1 MPLNFKHITEKL
13 EIEKDGEQ
21 IVDLTTR
28 SYNQIENSDYRNR
41 YIVDSNLVMRPDLL
55 SYEING
61 NLDFT
66 DLLKTNK
73 ISNPFTLDQDDII
86 LLQYRGDVLLV
97 SPKNIDS
104 ESKND
109 VRSFYVN
116 PDKVSEPDPKIEK
129 IRRKFEELQRLGAD
143 SKAPSKNNL
152 PPNFNEFGDGEV
164 EIIGNK
170 VRFAPGVARNSSEC
184 STEPISK
191 ASLIS
196 QVLKNKLNS

>member
-41 YIVDSNLVMRPDLL
+41 YIVDSKLVMRPDLL

>member
-73 ISNPFTLDQDDII
+73 ISIPFTLDQDDII

>member
-1 MPLNFKHITEKL
+1 MSLKFKHIVEKL

-21 IVDLTTR
+21 IIDLTTR
-28 SYNQIENSDYRNR
+28 SYKQVEEADYIRR
-41 YIVDSNLVMRPDLL
+41 FIVDNKLVMRPDLL
-55 SYEING
+55 SNEVNG
-61 NLDFT
+61 SMDFT
-66 DLLKTNK
+66 NLLKTNM
-73 ISNPFTLDQDDII
+73 ISNPFTLDVDDII
-86 LLQYRGDVLLV
+86 LLQDSGEVLY
-97 SPKNIDS
+97 SAPKNVDS
-104 ESKND
+104 ESKKD

-116 PDKVSEPDPKIEK
+116 PDKVSEPDPKIDK
-129 IRRKFEELQRLGAD
+129 IRKKFEELQRMGAD
-143 SKAPSKNNL
+143 TKYPSKSNL
-152 PPNFNEFGDGEV
+152 PPNFNEFGEGEV

>member
-41 YIVDSNLVMRPDLL
+41 YIVDSKLVMRPDLL

-143 SKAPSKNNL
+143 S
-152 PPNFNEFGDGEV
+152 
-164 EIIGNK
+164 
-170 VRFAPGVARNSSEC
+170 
-184 STEPISK
+184 
-191 ASLIS
+191 
-196 QVLKNKLNS
+196 

>member
-1 MPLNFKHITEKL
+1 MPLRFKHIDEKL
-13 EIEKDGEQ
+13 EIKKNDEQ
-21 IVDLTTR
+21 IIDLMTR
-28 SYNQIENSDYRNR
+28 SYNQVEESDYLNR
-41 YIVDSNLVMRPDLL
+41 YLVDSKLVMRPDLL
-55 SYEING
+55 SFEVNG
-61 NLDFT
+61 DLDFT
-66 DLLKTNK
+66 SLLKTNM
-73 ISNPFTLDQDDII
+73 ISNPFTLYEEDII
-86 LLQYRGDVLLV
+86 LLQSGTEFLAV
-97 SPKNIDS
+97 SPKNIDT

-109 VRSFYVN
+109 VRNFYVN

-129 IRRKFEELQRLGAD
+129 IRKKFEELQRMGAD
-143 SKAPSKNNL
+143 TKAPSKSNL
-152 PPNFNEFGDGEV
+152 PPNFNEFGEGEV